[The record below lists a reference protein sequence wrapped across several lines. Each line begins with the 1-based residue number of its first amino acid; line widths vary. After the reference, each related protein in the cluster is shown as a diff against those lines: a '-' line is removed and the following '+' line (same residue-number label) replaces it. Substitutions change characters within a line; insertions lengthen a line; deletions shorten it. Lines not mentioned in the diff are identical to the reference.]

1 MNGEYEQ
8 EREQPSGKPTVLIV
22 EDEPAIRAVVAA
34 LLEEEG
40 YTVRRARD
48 GLEALS
54 IIDSDPVDLIL
65 SDVVMPKLDGAS
77 LVRRLRQ
84 QGQFVPVVLMSA
96 VYADVDLPG
105 IPFVPKPFDA
115 DRLLEAV
122 ATAMT
127 TNGKVDR
134 AAVQS
139 SLPAQ

>member
-1 MNGEYEQ
+1 MSKEHKDEYPDH
-8 EREQPSGKPTVLIV
+8 RKPTVLVV

-40 YTVRRARD
+40 YAVKRARN

-54 IIDSDPVDLIL
+54 IVDTDAVDLIL
-65 SDVVMPKLDGAS
+65 SDVVMPHLDGAS

-84 QGQFVPVVLMSA
+84 RGVPVPVVLMSA

-105 IPFVPKPFDA
+105 VPFVPKPFDV

-122 ATAMT
+122 ASAMIA
-127 TNGKVDR
+127 NGHTDR
-134 AAVQS
+134 VQ
-139 SLPAQ
+139 AQGVLRAT

>member
-1 MNGEYEQ
+1 MSREHEQ
-8 EREQPSGKPTVLIV
+8 ERAHLNGKPTVLIV

-40 YTVRRARD
+40 YAVRRARD

-54 IIDSDPVDLIL
+54 IIESDPVDLIL

-84 QGQFVPVVLMSA
+84 RGQFVPVVLMSA

-105 IPFVPKPFDA
+105 VPFVPKPFDA

-122 ATAMT
+122 STAMT
-127 TNGKVDR
+127 ANGKADR
-134 AAVQS
+134 ATAQR
-139 SLPAQ
+139 SL